1 MGRVLVVARGFVFA
15 VVVLVVGATDVGAV
29 DGAARGE
36 LLLHAPSAKVAPSNP
51 KRSFRIEARLGG
63 GAAYASSP

>member
-1 MGRVLVVARGFVFA
+1 VLV
-15 VVVLVVGATDVGAV
+15 GAIEVGAV
-29 DGAARGE
+29 DGAACGE

-51 KRSFRIEARLGG
+51 KRSFRIEARLRG